1 MMKMRGLFLAGC
13 LVAIGGCSAPDA
25 TEAPPKTGIANPA
38 SEFCVQQ
45 GGRVEI
51 RDGANGQTGFCH
63 LPDGKVIEEW
73 EYFRANQPPA
83 ES

>member
-1 MMKMRGLFLAGC
+1 MRALFPVAC
-13 LVAIGGCSAPDA
+13 FVAIGGCSAPDTA
-25 TEAPPKTGIANPA
+25 EVQPKSEIANPA

-51 RDGANGQTGFCH
+51 RDGADGQVGFCH

-73 EYFRANQPPA
+73 EYFRANQSPA
-83 ES
+83 ED

>member
-1 MMKMRGLFLAGC
+1 MRILFSAAC
-13 LVAIGGCSAPDA
+13 LIAISGCSAHDPA
-25 TEAPPKTGIANPA
+25 AEKPKAEMANPA
-38 SEFCVQQ
+38 SEYCVQQ

-51 RDGANGQTGFCH
+51 RDGADGQTGFCH

-83 ES
+83 EG